1 MYQMSMKRQMIAGTV
16 CLMMILTGCK
26 SGSDTASSTAAA
38 SASARTKTTAMK
50 GDVYDSFTQ
59 AVNNRAT
66 VDNYTVAVSNMYQ
79 MTYSDDTMDAYD
91 MDGVLQMAGDTATIS
106 QNIDSNG
113 LRSTFSGD
121 WYGNRLYNTY
131 NGITYYEDMDADKL
145 KASMLVPL
153 DPLAFDESMIDKI
166 IGTTD
171 DDGNVSY
178 TITIAQDSL
187 SSLFEQRY
195 DQYGLNQ
202 YDGLEVKDGTITDTF
217 DAQGHFTGE
226 TVQFDTVVTL
236 SGQEVETLYKSQVT
250 YTQIGTTSVAIS
262 DDKKAEEA
270 QYVSYQNIDTD
281 SIQTLTDDDDSAE
294 STVTATFQKRLVT
307 RLNYTVDGSK
317 YTSAFNDGNESYMI
331 DFDQHIFEYSN
342 RTIHYIYNWK
352 SDTETM
358 GACTAD
364 FTDNTQSSD
373 CKDSTVDT
381 MKQVKQWLEMEL
393 YYCGLTLD
401 ELVAETK

>member
-1 MYQMSMKRQMIAGTV
+1 MYQMSMKRKMIAGTV
-16 CLMMILTGCK
+16 CLMMILTGCN
-26 SGSDTASSTAAA
+26 SGSDTASSTASA

-66 VDNYTVAVSNMYQ
+66 VDNYTVAVSNTYQ

-131 NGITYYEDMDADKL
+131 NGITYYEDMDTDKL
-145 KASMLVPL
+145 KASLLVPL

-166 IGTTD
+166 TGTTD

-202 YDGLEVKDGTITDTF
+202 YDSLEVRDGTITDTF
-217 DAQGHFTGE
+217 DAQGNFTGE

-236 SGQEVETLYKSQVT
+236 SGQEVDTLYKSQVT
-250 YTQIGTTSVAIS
+250 YTQIGTTTVTIS

-281 SIQTLTDDDDSAE
+281 SIQALTDDDDSAE

-317 YTSAFNDGNESYMI
+317 YTSTFNDGNESYMI

-358 GACTAD
+358 GACTAN

-381 MKQVKQWLEMEL
+381 MKQVKQWFEMEL

>member
-1 MYQMSMKRQMIAGTV
+1 MKRQMLAGLI
-16 CLMMILTGCK
+16 CLMMIFTGCK
-26 SGSDTASSTAAA
+26 SSGSAAVSSA
-38 SASARTKTTAMK
+38 SASASSKVKTTAMK
-50 GDVYDSFTQ
+50 GDVYDSFVSS
-59 AVNNRAT
+59 VNNRVS
-66 VDNYTVAVSNMYQ
+66 VDNYTVAVSNTYQ

-145 KASMLVPL
+145 KTSLLVPL
-153 DPLAFDESMIDKI
+153 DPLAFDQSMIDKI
-166 IGTTD
+166 TGTTD
-171 DDGNVSY
+171 ENGNVSY
-178 TITIAQDSL
+178 TITITQDSL

-217 DAQGHFTGE
+217 DSDGHFTGE

-236 SGQEVETLYKSQVT
+236 SGQEVDTLYKSQVT
-250 YTQIGTTSVAIS
+250 YTQIGTTSVSIS
-262 DDKKAEEA
+262 DDKKSEEA

-281 SIQTLTDDDDSAE
+281 SIQTLSDDDDSAE
-294 STVTATFQKRLVT
+294 STVTATFQKRLVG
-307 RLNYTVDGSK
+307 RLNYTADGSK
-317 YTSAFNDGNESYMI
+317 YTSTFNNGNESYMI

-342 RTIHYIYNWK
+342 RTIHYIYNWE

-358 GACTAD
+358 GACTAN

-401 ELVAETK
+401 DLVAESK

>member
-1 MYQMSMKRQMIAGTV
+1 MNKNRQMLAGIL
-16 CLMMILTGCK
+16 CLMMVFTGCK
-26 SGSDTASSTAAA
+26 SKSISGASSASP
-38 SASARTKTTAMK
+38 SASSSSVRTTAMK
-50 GDVYDSFTQ
+50 GDVYSSFTSSIS
-59 AVNNRAT
+59 NRVT
-66 VDNYTVAVSNMYQ
+66 TDNYTVAVSNTYQ

-91 MDGVLQMAGDTATIS
+91 MDGVLQMAGDTASIS

-113 LRSTFSGD
+113 LRSTFSGN
-121 WYGNRLYNTY
+121 WYGNRLYNSY

-145 KASMLVPL
+145 KTSLLVPL
-153 DPLAFDESMIDKI
+153 DPLALDQSMIDKI
-166 IGTTD
+166 TGTTD
-171 DDGNVSY
+171 KDGNVSY

-217 DAQGHFTGE
+217 DSQGHFTGE
-226 TVQFDTVVTL
+226 SVQFDTVVTL
-236 SGQEVETLYKSQVT
+236 SGQQVDTLYKSQVT
-250 YTQIGTTSVAIS
+250 YSQFDTTSVTIS
-262 DDKKAEEA
+262 DDQKAAEA

-281 SIQTLTDDDDSAE
+281 SIQTLSDDDDSAE
-294 STVTATFQKRLVT
+294 STVTATFQKRLT
-307 RLNYTVDGSK
+307 GRLNYTVDGSK
-317 YTSAFNDGNESYMI
+317 YTSTFNDDNESYMI

-342 RTIHYIYNWK
+342 RTIHYIYNWV

-358 GACTAD
+358 GACTAN

-373 CKDSTVDT
+373 CQDSTVDT
-381 MKQVKQWLEMEL
+381 MKQVKQWFEMEL

-401 ELVAETK
+401 DLVAESK